1 MDKRYTIK
9 EKVLLFENKTNYE
22 YFRWWDYLKDIL
34 KADDFAEKIST
45 KLLRKDLGFIKSFK

>member
-1 MDKRYTIK
+1 
-9 EKVLLFENKTNYE
+9 VLFENKTTYE

-45 KLLRKDLGFIKSFK
+45 KLQR